1 MTPKKTY
8 PGYYSII
15 RYIHEVEHGEF
26 VNIGVILFC
35 AETNSVQFHIT
46 TNYKRAIR
54 FFSKE
59 QGWSLDRFKMT
70 LEAMNNRLTIEV
82 KDHGKDFCNLIKFM
96 QTRANQ
102 IEFSDLR
109 GVVISDD
116 IINEMGRIFI
126 RTVT

>member
-35 AETNSVQFHIT
+35 AE
-46 TNYKRAIR
+46 
-54 FFSKE
+54 
-59 QGWSLDRFKMT
+59 
-70 LEAMNNRLTIEV
+70 TIEV